1 MQTLLILFAA
11 SIALALADPAKADST
26 ECLGQAEIGVQPSV
40 WQSISNYFASLS
52 VTDPGTK
59 SKSRILEL
67 RKKIVEYEAGKERLI
82 EIMEAH
88 INGQTSAAGDSQRL
102 SADEIPRVLDQI
114 QHIIGQLQ
122 SLANSDDLFVT
133 EKPFKDLVM
142 TFDLK
147 KSMTLCE
154 LRDISSAPTLDLAK
168 AAALLAE
175 LKKEL
180 KAISDADDALG
191 DYIKAMK
198 N

>member
-1 MQTLLILFAA
+1 
-11 SIALALADPAKADST
+11 
-26 ECLGQAEIGVQPSV
+26 
-40 WQSISNYFASLS
+40 
-52 VTDPGTK
+52 
-59 SKSRILEL
+59 
-67 RKKIVEYEAGKERLI
+67 
-82 EIMEAH
+82 MEAH
-88 INGQTSAAGDSQRL
+88 INSQTSAAGASQRL

-122 SLANSDDLFVT
+122 SLANSQDLFVV

-154 LRDISSAPTLDLAK
+154 LQNISSAPTLDMAR

-191 DYIKAMK
+191 DYIKAIK

>member
-1 MQTLLILFAA
+1 MQTLLILFAV

-26 ECLGQAEIGVQPSV
+26 ECLGEAEIGLQPSV

-59 SKSRILEL
+59 SKSRLLEL

-114 QHIIGQLQ
+114 QHIVGQLK
-122 SLANSDDLFVT
+122 SLENSDDLFVT

-154 LRDISSAPTLDLAK
+154 LKNISSAPTLDMTR

-191 DYIKAMK
+191 AYIKAMK